1 MRRYFSSV
9 IKKARSKRPSRSMI
23 ARSKERDSGLRPLI
37 AIVDDDRSV
46 REALR
51 SLFGSMGFQTELFA
65 RGQDF
70 LNSPHMS
77 ETSCLILDVVMP
89 GMDGLELQGQLAARR
104 SIPIIFITGHA
115 DQNTCARALR
125 AGAVSFLAKPF
136 SEEVLLSALHSA
148 LEEGRGRAEGFL

>member
-1 MRRYFSSV
+1 MRRYFFAV
-9 IKKARSKRPSRSMI
+9 IKRARSKRSEKKRECSVQ
-23 ARSKERDSGLRPLI
+23 PLI
-37 AIVDDDRSV
+37 AIVDDDKSV

-51 SLFGSMGFQTELFA
+51 SLFKSMGFQTALFA
-65 RGQDF
+65 RAQDF
-70 LNSPHMS
+70 LESPDFS
-77 ETSCLILDVVMP
+77 ETACLILDVMMP

-125 AGAVSFLAKPF
+125 AGAVSLLAKPF